1 MSETNGN
8 DAVLELYRTT
18 VRAMLANDKPGVVP
32 NASYRH
38 ASIIIEELIRSAKQ
52 SFFAYCGKMSCDVWT
67 EEIKEQLRLA
77 VLRGVDV
84 HIVLT
89 DAVEIPPFLNGRVHI
104 LNLENLG
111 AYRGAYESIQHFAVV
126 DGKHLRMERDPATRD
141 AVFAANRPDFAVE
154 LEKIFCHLRDAAAA

>member
-1 MSETNGN
+1 MSEISGN
-8 DAVLELYRTT
+8 DAVLKLYRTT
-18 VRAMLANDKPGVVP
+18 VRNMLASDKPGVVS

-52 SFFAYCGKMSCDVWT
+52 SFFAYCGGMSSDVWT
-67 EEIKEQLRLA
+67 AEIKEQLRLA

-89 DAVEIPPFLNGRVHI
+89 GTVCIPPFLNGRVHI
-104 LNLENLG
+104 LNLDKQG
-111 AYRGAYESIQHFAVV
+111 SYRSVYESIQHFAVV
-126 DGKHLRMERDPATRD
+126 DGKHLRMEKDPTTRE

-154 LEKIFCHLRDAAAA
+154 LEKIFCHLRESAA